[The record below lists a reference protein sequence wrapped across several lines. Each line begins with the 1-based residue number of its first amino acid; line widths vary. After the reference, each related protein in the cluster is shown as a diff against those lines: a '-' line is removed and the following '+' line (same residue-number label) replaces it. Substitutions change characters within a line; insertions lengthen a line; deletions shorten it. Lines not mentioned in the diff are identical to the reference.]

1 MPSTLRLTLPALALS
16 SALVLPLVGTPCLA
30 AEVPPDEE
38 ALHEELRTL
47 REGVLEAWEARDLD
61 RLLAYVDENVVVTW
75 QNAEVNR
82 GHDGVRR
89 FYQEVMGGESPL
101 LSNITSELSVDEL
114 SILHGGD
121 TAIAFGSMK
130 DTMSFGQTLE
140 RVPLVQKGI
149 DISLTSRWTATLVR
163 KDDGWKLASYHTS
176 ADLFNN
182 PVLSLASERLFQ
194 LATIATVVGAAVG
207 ALIVFLLM
215 RRRRR
220 VAAGG

>member
-1 MPSTLRLTLPALALS
+1 MLQ
-16 SALVLPLVGTPCLA
+16 
-30 AEVPPDEE
+30 
-38 ALHEELRTL
+38 
-47 REGVLEAWEARDLD
+47 AWDARDLD
-61 RLLAYVDENVVVTW
+61 RLLSYVDENVVVTW
-75 QNAEVNR
+75 QNTDVNR

-89 FYQEVMGGESPL
+89 FYQEMVGGKNPV
-101 LSNITSELSVDEL
+101 LSNITSELTVDEL
-114 SILHGGD
+114 SIIHGGD

-130 DTMSFGQTLE
+130 NTMSFGQTLAKL
-140 RVPLVQKGI
+140 PLVEKGM

-176 ADLFNN
+176 ADLFDN
-182 PVLSLASERLFQ
+182 PVLSLASGSLFQ
-194 LATIATVVGAAVG
+194 LATITAVIGAALG